1 MWCLL
6 INNVPYCLRLL
17 TETYFL
23 MIIEHNTW
31 RDLVQSLA
39 ERLKHIPVLNVC
51 VDHRYMLLFHS
62 FYPFFFSCFHQI
74 TTGVAVSIILSCVL
88 FSSAGQ
94 MSIDSLMTESS
105 LENQRDKGTQS
116 KAAD

>member
-1 MWCLL
+1 M
-6 INNVPYCLRLL
+6 
-17 TETYFL
+17 
-23 MIIEHNTW
+23 
-31 RDLVQSLA
+31 
-39 ERLKHIPVLNVC
+39 ERLSAELGWEAKTHPSAECLCGPQIHAVISQFLSVF
-51 VDHRYMLLFHS
+51 L
-62 FYPFFFSCFHQI
+62 SCFHQI

-116 KAAD
+116 KAADWADRARSQNEFSAKQG